1 MREIESAHGIV
12 GDISKKEDIHPTVIQ
27 ILGALGGLDLLINNA
42 SDLGPTPLRL
52 LADTDC
58 EELERALAVN
68 MMGPFR
74 LTKALLGS
82 LAASVWEGRPAA
94 VVNIS
99 SDAAINVYPQW
110 GAYGASKAGLHH
122 MSRIWDAE
130 LASIGV
136 RVRVLSIDPGDMD
149 TPMHAAAVPDAD
161 RSILQ
166 RPEEAAKKLA
176 DTIAAA
182 LSSSVSGAPS
192 RGGKTRGGKTRG
204 GELIAAGA
212 PVQRPLDAKLL
223 VVGAG
228 GDIAQ
233 RPRSEFAEVL
243 DRGDVAI
250 ANDAATL
257 PASLFGRHVRSG
269 AAIEVRLAGRR
280 SLRDVKHFSAV
291 VFGAGD
297 FHTRTED
304 RPRPPRLKPGDLLEL
319 GPLAATV
326 THVLDHPR
334 HIALHIEG
342 SPRQIWEG
350 LARHGRPNSI
360 CACRDAACAL
370 GHMDGDRRPSRRFR
384 AAVSRFRARLAHA
397 RIDGGARR
405 PVWRDH
411 SFGRNFID
419 RRRGA
424 R

>member
-1 MREIESAHGIV
+1 MSIERSFPGSESSATISPFTLKTIRTTNPFTCLRVAITGGTSGLGLALVRELTDRYAQVAFVARRRDGVARVVRETERAHGIV

-82 LAASVWEGRPAA
+82 LAASAWEGRPAA

-99 SDAAINVYPQW
+99 SDAAINIYPQW

-192 RGGKTRGGKTRG
+192 Q
-204 GELIAAGA
+204 EAARQEA
-212 PVQRPLDAKLL
+212 PSQEAARQEA
-223 VVGAG
+223 
-228 GDIAQ
+228 
-233 RPRSEFAEVL
+233 
-243 DRGDVAI
+243 
-250 ANDAATL
+250 AN
-257 PASLFGRHVRSG
+257 
-269 AAIEVRLAGRR
+269 
-280 SLRDVKHFSAV
+280 
-291 VFGAGD
+291 
-297 FHTRTED
+297 
-304 RPRPPRLKPGDLLEL
+304 
-319 GPLAATV
+319 
-326 THVLDHPR
+326 
-334 HIALHIEG
+334 
-342 SPRQIWEG
+342 
-350 LARHGRPNSI
+350 
-360 CACRDAACAL
+360 
-370 GHMDGDRRPSRRFR
+370 
-384 AAVSRFRARLAHA
+384 
-397 RIDGGARR
+397 
-405 PVWRDH
+405 
-411 SFGRNFID
+411 
-419 RRRGA
+419 
-424 R
+424 